1 MKSFYK
7 IIAHILKFFLK
18 KFGGIE
24 YFLYLCTVFKI
35 NTAPKILK
43 KRELGKFMNLK
54 NNNRSP
60 VRRLEEEV
68 GNLTLRII
76 ETSEW
81 QPGKTGK
88 LEIRVTSRKDGMAGW
103 KDSHIFGNV

>member
-1 MKSFYK
+1 MKYSY
-7 IIAHILKFFLK
+7 
-18 KFGGIE
+18 
-24 YFLYLCTVFKI
+24 YLCTVFKI

-54 NNNRSP
+54 SYNRSP

-68 GNLTLRII
+68 GNLTLWII

>member
-1 MKSFYK
+1 MK
-7 IIAHILKFFLK
+7 IIPKI
-18 KFGGIE
+18 FGGLKIIP
-24 YFLYLCTVFKI
+24 YLCTVFKI

-43 KRELGKFMNLK
+43 KRELGKFINLK

-103 KDSHIFGNV
+103 KDSHILGNV

>member
-1 MKSFYK
+1 M
-7 IIAHILKFFLK
+7 
-18 KFGGIE
+18 FGGIE

-60 VRRLEEEV
+60 TRSRGKRSGTSHPCQLK
-68 GNLTLRII
+68 LR
-76 ETSEW
+76 W

-103 KDSHIFGNV
+103 KDSHIWGNV

>member
-1 MKSFYK
+1 MFGCYK
-7 IIAHILKFFLK
+7 QIV
-18 KFGGIE
+18 
-24 YFLYLCTVFKI
+24 YLCTVFKI

-54 NNNRSP
+54 SYNRSP

-76 ETSEW
+76 KAWEW

-103 KDSHIFGNV
+103 KDSHILGNV

>member
-1 MKSFYK
+1 MKYSY
-7 IIAHILKFFLK
+7 
-18 KFGGIE
+18 
-24 YFLYLCTVFKI
+24 YLCTVFKI

-54 NNNRSP
+54 SYNRSP

-76 ETSEW
+76 KAWEW

>member
-1 MKSFYK
+1 MFGYYK
-7 IIAHILKFFLK
+7 QIV
-18 KFGGIE
+18 
-24 YFLYLCTVFKI
+24 YLCTVFKI

-60 VRRLEEEV
+60 VRRQEEE
-68 GNLTLRII
+68 GEYLTLRII

-81 QPGKTGK
+81 QPGKTGR
-88 LEIRVTSRKDGMAGW
+88 LELRMTSRKDGMAGW

>member
-1 MKSFYK
+1 MFGGLK
-7 IIAHILKFFLK
+7 IIP
-18 KFGGIE
+18 
-24 YFLYLCTVFKI
+24 YLCTVFKI

-54 NNNRSP
+54 SYNRSP

-76 ETSEW
+76 KAWE
-81 QPGKTGK
+81 
-88 LEIRVTSRKDGMAGW
+88 
-103 KDSHIFGNV
+103 

>member
-1 MKSFYK
+1 MKISIK
-7 IIAHILKFFLK
+7 I
-18 KFGGIE
+18 FGSMK
-24 YFLYLCTVFKI
+24 YSYYLCTMFKI

-60 VRRLEEEV
+60 VRRLEEEIW
-68 GNLTLRII
+68 NIALRII
-76 ETSEW
+76 KAWEW

-88 LEIRVTSRKDGMAGW
+88 L
-103 KDSHIFGNV
+103 